1 MRNSDSRVIFEC
13 ESPTLFRSRR
23 VDSLSKLKS
32 MILSHVGGME
42 PKEVGRVGYR
52 MLASMGNEV
61 FRFRLFWLDGDEYV
75 RLMFDVHGRIMVE
88 QVMELSAEVRD
99 IGGGG
104 SGTSDFV
111 SDDPPLAP
119 RPLHCASPVQDMEV
133 EGEDRTMT
141 TLPIVTEVVHLRGA
155 EDYNMDGSVEFRV
168 GHRFRSREVV
178 VQSVKNYS
186 IRRSTKYRVVE
197 SDRMKY
203 HVRCRHFTYGC
214 PWTLQIA
221 LRQNLGYWRV
231 F

>member
-141 TLPIVTEVVHLRGA
+141 TLPIVTEVVHLRVMMKMSSYQRLPLG
-155 EDYNMDGSVEFRV
+155 DHVDTCCQLPNQS
-168 GHRFRSREVV
+168 RS
-178 VQSVKNYS
+178 
-186 IRRSTKYRVVE
+186 
-197 SDRMKY
+197 Y
-203 HVRCRHFTYGC
+203 HLCPATTTHWTWMRCMRKLRTRTRGRG
-214 PWTLQIA
+214 LQH
-221 LRQNLGYWRV
+221 GW
-231 F
+231 